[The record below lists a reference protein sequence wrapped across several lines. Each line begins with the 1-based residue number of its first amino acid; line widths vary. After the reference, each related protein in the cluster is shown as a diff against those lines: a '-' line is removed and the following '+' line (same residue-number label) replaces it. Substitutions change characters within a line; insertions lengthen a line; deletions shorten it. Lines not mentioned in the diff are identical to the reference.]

1 MPWAA
6 FRNAKGMS
14 VVIWGCILG
23 CLEGVRRY
31 KGALIGILEVFPL
44 AYH

>member
-1 MPWAA
+1 MAVPGGQGNVYRVSEGV
-6 FRNAKGMS
+6 F
-14 VVIWGCILG
+14 G
-23 CLEGVRRY
+23 CLGEDRWY